1 VPSFSLLSAVVCLQP
16 TTCRITAFALK
27 MTFDPISY
35 VYVPTAP
42 RSKSTKSGHKISNV
56 STSSRTNEHIQARA
70 ATLDTERLSVT
81 EDSNGNGQDESRAA
95 GEFEFYLI
103 RSSYYG

>member
-1 VPSFSLLSAVVCLQP
+1 MPSFSLLPVVVCLQP
-16 TTCRITAFALK
+16 ATCSIAVFALK

-35 VYVPTAP
+35 IYVPTAP
-42 RSKSTKSGHKISNV
+42 RSKSIKCGHKIEIAKHV
-56 STSSRTNEHIQARA
+56 STSSRTNEHIQAHP

-95 GEFEFYLI
+95 GE
-103 RSSYYG
+103 SST